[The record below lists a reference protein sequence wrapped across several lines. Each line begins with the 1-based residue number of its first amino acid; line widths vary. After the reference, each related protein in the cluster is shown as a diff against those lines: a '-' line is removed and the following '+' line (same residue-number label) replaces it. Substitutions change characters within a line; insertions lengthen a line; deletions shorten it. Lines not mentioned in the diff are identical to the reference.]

1 MSRPQFLY
9 FDLGK
14 VLVDFSVDRMF
25 GQIAEVAGISHEK
38 VEEAVFQQGLQQRFE
53 TGELSPEAFYEA
65 FCDYT
70 NTRPDFD
77 ALVFAGSAIFE
88 LRYEM
93 LPLVA
98 QLRQTGHR
106 LGILSNTCVTHWQ
119 YCCRRYRILEL
130 FEVHALS
137 YELHAAKP
145 NDTIFR
151 AAAELAQVEPD
162 EIFFVDDT
170 LGHVE
175 GARAFGFDAVQYV
188 STPQL
193 VADLRA
199 REIRLN
205 Y

>member
-14 VLVDFSVDRMF
+14 VLVDFSVERMF
-25 GQIAEVAGISHEK
+25 GQIAEVAGISVEK
-38 VEEAVFQQGLQQRFE
+38 VEEAVLQQGLQQQFE
-53 TGELSPEAFYEA
+53 TGELSTEAFYEA

-77 ALVFAGSAIFE
+77 ALVHAGSAIFE

-98 QLRQTGHR
+98 QLRQAGHR

-130 FEVHALS
+130 FDVYALS

-145 NDTIFR
+145 DETIFR

-193 VADLRA
+193 VADLRS